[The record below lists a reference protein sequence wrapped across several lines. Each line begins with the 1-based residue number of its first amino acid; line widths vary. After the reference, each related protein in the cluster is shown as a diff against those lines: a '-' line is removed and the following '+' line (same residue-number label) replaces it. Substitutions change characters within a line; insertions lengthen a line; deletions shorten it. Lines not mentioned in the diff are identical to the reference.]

1 MTAKREVLAL
11 GVVVIAATAASGAW
25 PATRAIPA
33 SPQRIVSGLTHG
45 PGKRGFAAFVVD
57 RRSSSTVYAGT
68 GSGVFKSSD
77 GGETWRSANRGLSDT
92 DLFDLAADP
101 QHPMT
106 LYAATQT
113 GLFKSA
119 DAAVSWQPTGLTRM
133 NAIAVAVHPR
143 RSAVVYVGQDRGVF
157 KTSDGGEH
165 WRKVARGRR
174 VFALAIDPRQ
184 PRTVYAGT
192 GRGVIKTIDGGATWM
207 VMSRGLFIRETPG
220 EVEHRLAEG
229 FITSLAVDPRNPRTL
244 YAGCDYGVFKSSDA
258 AGTWKRVRNGLPHL
272 KKYSQVGSLAVDPRQ
287 PQTLYAGNGRGVYKS
302 ANGGRSWTS
311 LGLPQRDWTIAIG
324 LDQRN
329 PRTLYVGTTR
339 GSRAYKSNDAGRQWQ
354 PLVVSGL

>member
-101 QHPMT
+101 QHSTT
-106 LYAATQT
+106 LYAATAS
-113 GLFKSA
+113 GVFKSTN
-119 DAAVSWQPTGLTRM
+119 AAATWEVTGLTKM

-143 RSAVVYVGQDRGVF
+143 RSATVYVANDRGVF
-157 KTSDGGEH
+157 KTSDGGEN
-165 WRKVARGRR
+165 WRKVARGPRA
-174 VFALAIDPRQ
+174 FALAIDPHQ

-192 GRGVIKTIDGGATWM
+192 GRGVMKSTDAGATWTI
-207 VMSRGLFIRETPG
+207 MSRGLFIRETAE
-220 EVEHRLAEG
+220 EVGHRLAEG
-229 FITSLAVDPRNPRTL
+229 FVTSLALNPRNPRTL
-244 YAGCDYGVFKSSDA
+244 YAGCDYGVFKSTDA
-258 AGTWKRVRNGLPHL
+258 A
-272 KKYSQVGSLAVDPRQ
+272 
-287 PQTLYAGNGRGVYKS
+287 
-302 ANGGRSWTS
+302 RSW
-311 LGLPQRDWTIAIG
+311 
-324 LDQRN
+324 
-329 PRTLYVGTTR
+329 
-339 GSRAYKSNDAGRQWQ
+339 
-354 PLVVSGL
+354 